1 MCFCF
6 GLNDFQPAGIE
17 TLKEFKGTFL
27 WAGFLL
33 FWGGRRGGGRGGPGK
48 GVRIKTPGGKLGK
61 LRKLTCWSVRV
72 GFRLELI
79 S

>member
-1 MCFCF
+1 MGRFSS
-6 GLNDFQPAGIE
+6 
-17 TLKEFKGTFL
+17 FL
-27 WAGFLL
+27 G
-33 FWGGRRGGGRGGPGK
+33 GGRRGGGRGGPGK